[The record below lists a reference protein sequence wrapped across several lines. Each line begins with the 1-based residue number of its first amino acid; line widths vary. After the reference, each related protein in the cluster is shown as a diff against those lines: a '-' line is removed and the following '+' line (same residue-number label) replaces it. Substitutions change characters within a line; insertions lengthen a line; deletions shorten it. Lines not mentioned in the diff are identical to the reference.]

1 MARRVLVLVNRRKA
15 EASDATSRV
24 ESLLSGR
31 AELLGVEELGVEG
44 ASAECSAGAGT
55 QPDLAIVL
63 GGDGTLLAAA
73 RQSALAGVPLLGVN
87 LGKVGFMADFDL
99 DSLERHADALLG
111 EEALPIRELATICVE
126 VRAEGDTAP
135 RFTGHALNEAVVTA
149 GPPFRMLTLA
159 LRIDGRP
166 GPTVAGDGLIVSTPT
181 GSTAYNV
188 SAGGP
193 IVAPEVE
200 ALTITPIAAH
210 SLSFRPI
217 VVGRQRRIELRLDAV
232 NADREGGTTLVVDGQ
247 LLVPLKEQDTV
258 VFSDGRER
266 VRFVV
271 NPDADY
277 WNTLISKMRW
287 AAPPRARGD

>member
-15 EASDATSRV
+15 EVSDAIARV

-31 AELLGVEELGVEG
+31 AELLGVEE
-44 ASAECSAGAGT
+44 ASAELPAGAGGR
-55 QPDLAIVL
+55 PDLAIVL

-73 RQSALAGVPLLGVN
+73 RQPALAGVPLLGVN

-99 DSLERHADALLG
+99 ESLERHAGSLFG
-111 EEALPIRELATICVE
+111 EGVLPTREVATILVE
-126 VRAEGDTAP
+126 VRSRGDRAC

-149 GPPFRMLTLA
+149 GPPFRMLTLS
-159 LRIDGRP
+159 LLIDGQP

-217 VVGRQRRIELRLDAV
+217 VVGRRRRIELRLDAV
-232 NADREGGTTLVVDGQ
+232 NADTEGGTTLVVDGQ
-247 LLVPLKEQDTV
+247 LLVPLKEHDTV